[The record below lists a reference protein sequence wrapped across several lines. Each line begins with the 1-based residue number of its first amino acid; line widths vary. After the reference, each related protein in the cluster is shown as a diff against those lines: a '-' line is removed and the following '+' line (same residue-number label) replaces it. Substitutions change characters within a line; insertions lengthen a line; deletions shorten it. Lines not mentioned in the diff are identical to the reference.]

1 MIPLDRR
8 ELMDK
13 RPSIIGRMFDRIA
26 PTYDLLNTIL
36 SFSLDK
42 AWRRAAISLLDIRA
56 GDTVLDI
63 ATGTGDLALPAAA
76 GGGKVVGIDLSR
88 EMLLRA
94 LGKACEQDL
103 LALYSVVQGDAL
115 SMPFRDET
123 FNAAMVAFGIRNMNN
138 LDAFLAEIHRVL
150 NFRGRFSVLE
160 FSLPESSLFRWVY
173 VAYLTHVVPIIGGL
187 ISGDYDAYRYLRDSV
202 TGFPVPGALEDIMKG
217 QGFRVVL
224 SRPIFWGISHMY
236 LIEKQ

>member
-1 MIPLDRR
+1 
-8 ELMDK
+8 MDK
-13 RPSIIGRMFDRIA
+13 RPSIIGGMFDRIA

-42 AWRRAAISLLDIRA
+42 AWRRAAINLLEIRA
-56 GDTVLDI
+56 GDAVLDI
-63 ATGTGDLALPAAA
+63 ATGTGDLAIPAAD

-88 EMLLRA
+88 QMLLRA
-94 LGKACEQDL
+94 LGKAEEQGL
-103 LALYSVVQGDAL
+103 RTRYSVVQGDAL

-123 FNAAMVAFGIRNMNN
+123 FNSAMVAFGIRNMNN

-150 NFRGRFSVLE
+150 SIRGRFSVLE
-160 FSLPESSLFRWVY
+160 FSLPGRSLFRWIY
-173 VAYLTHVVPIIGGL
+173 GAYLTYVVPIIGGL

-202 TGFPVPGALEDIMKG
+202 TGFPVPAALEDIMKR

-224 SRPIFWGISHMY
+224 SRPIFGGISHLY
-236 LIEKQ
+236 LIEKR